1 MRWFQVIPGFE
12 TSSLIRRFQKN
23 RSFSTLDTL
32 PSQFDTLYSMMMT
45 GMMTLSDIESIPA
58 PAVATYFE
66 APFLVKDVNRKVSC
80 VELD

>member
-1 MRWFQVIPGFE
+1 
-12 TSSLIRRFQKN
+12 
-23 RSFSTLDTL
+23 
-32 PSQFDTLYSMMMT
+32 MMMT